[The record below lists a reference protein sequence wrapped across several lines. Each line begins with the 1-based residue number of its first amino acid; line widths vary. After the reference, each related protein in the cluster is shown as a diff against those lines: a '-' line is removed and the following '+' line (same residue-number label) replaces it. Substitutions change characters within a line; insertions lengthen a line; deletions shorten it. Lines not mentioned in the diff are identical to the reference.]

1 MGVLLNIPTSNNLIG
16 VYQIRNIS
24 NNKCYIGSSMDL
36 RARAKSHA
44 SAIKNNN
51 HNIKDIAKDSANNNI
66 FNFEILE
73 TVNADEK
80 TDRVFQEIRIKEY
93 TRIKERLENNETLYN
108 KEDLERVNICLKNAQ
123 DRLNGR
129 QCGWWSND
137 TKFMYRKS
145 KDNYIHFTVTIPRG
159 LKEEVKKEG
168 FTLNGYINRLIK
180 LDRQKKKREEKKK
193 QEKLNK

>member
-51 HNIKDIAKDSANNNI
+51 HNIKDIAEDS
-66 FNFEILE
+66 
-73 TVNADEK
+73 
-80 TDRVFQEIRIKEY
+80 
-93 TRIKERLENNETLYN
+93 
-108 KEDLERVNICLKNAQ
+108 
-123 DRLNGR
+123 G
-129 QCGWWSND
+129 
-137 TKFMYRKS
+137 
-145 KDNYIHFTVTIPRG
+145 
-159 LKEEVKKEG
+159 
-168 FTLNGYINRLIK
+168 
-180 LDRQKKKREEKKK
+180 QKKKREEKKK